1 MSAIALDWVGA
12 DRGGSRAA
20 MPSAS
25 PDPTRFHQ
33 AGLPHVSTHQASD
46 IQASNMQARSNQA
59 GANQAGPNQAS
70 SNQASGLHDMFNA
83 STGFGGP
90 ETRIFSGSAPAGAGP
105 GGSVAHQ
112 AVNLGDA
119 APRRRCHAIAVAG
132 GKGGVG
138 KTTVAVNLGMTL
150 AMNGHDVMLLDA
162 DMGLANVDVLLG
174 LAPSRHLGHLL
185 DGSATLEELILDAP
199 HGLKVIPGG
208 SGARRLAQLGNGE
221 HAAVIRAFDE
231 LPVPPDYLLVD
242 TAAGLS
248 DNVAMFAAAADDV
261 VLVVC
266 DEPASLTDAY
276 ALIKVLS
283 RDFGVRRFR
292 FVANMVRNLGE
303 ARALHQKLARV
314 SDRFLDVV
322 LDFFGMVPQ
331 DERLRQAIR
340 RQNAVVDLWP
350 AARSSQ
356 AFKQMAN
363 AVDTWE
369 EPARAGL
376 DRIAFFGGQAVTAS
390 GW

>member
-1 MSAIALDWVGA
+1 MNQAWGLKNMLNAI
-12 DRGGSRAA
+12 
-20 MPSAS
+20 
-25 PDPTRFHQ
+25 T
-33 AGLPHVSTHQASD
+33 GLP
-46 IQASNMQARSNQA
+46 
-59 GANQAGPNQAS
+59 G
-70 SNQASGLHDMFNA
+70 HDD
-83 STGFGGP
+83 P
-90 ETRIFSGSAPAGAGP
+90 HAP
-105 GGSVAHQ
+105 HQ
-112 AVNLGDA
+112 AVSLA
-119 APRRRCHAIAVAG
+119 KPAPRKRCRAIAVAG

-150 AMNGHDVMLLDA
+150 AMTGRHVMLLDA

-174 LAPSRHLGHLL
+174 LAPARHLGHLL
-185 DGSATLEELILDAP
+185 DGSCSLEELVLEGP

-231 LPVPPDYLLVD
+231 LSRPPEFLLVD

-248 DNVAMFAAAADDV
+248 DNVAMFAAATDDV

-292 FVANMVRNLGE
+292 MVANMVRNAGE
-303 ARALHQKLARV
+303 ARALHQKLAKV

-322 LDFFGMVPQ
+322 LDYMGLVPQ

-340 RQNAVVDLWP
+340 RQSAVVDLWP
-350 AARSSQ
+350 SARSSQ
-356 AFKQMAN
+356 AFKQLAG
-363 AVDTWE
+363 AVDTWG

-376 DRIAFFGGQAVTAS
+376 DRIAFFGGQAAPAA

>member
-1 MSAIALDWVGA
+1 M
-12 DRGGSRAA
+12 
-20 MPSAS
+20 
-25 PDPTRFHQ
+25 
-33 AGLPHVSTHQASD
+33 
-46 IQASNMQARSNQA
+46 NQA
-59 GANQAGPNQAS
+59 W
-70 SNQASGLHDMFNA
+70 GLKEMFNA
-83 STGFGGP
+83 ITGERGLLP
-90 ETRIFSGSAPAGAGP
+90 PAPHRP
-105 GGSVAHQ
+105 HQ
-112 AVNLGDA
+112 AVELA
-119 APRRRCHAIAVAG
+119 TPRRRCRAIAVAG

-138 KTTVAVNLGMTL
+138 KTTVAVNLGMSL
-150 AMNGHDVMLLDA
+150 SMMGRDVMLLDA

-185 DGSATLEELILDAP
+185 DGTASLEELVLEAP
-199 HGLKVIPGG
+199 HGLKIIPGG

-231 LPVPPDYLLVD
+231 LPRPPDYLLVD

-276 ALIKVLS
+276 ALVKVLS

-292 FVANMVRNLGE
+292 FVANLVRNAGE
-303 ARALHQKLARV
+303 ARALHQKLAKV

-322 LDFFGMVPQ
+322 LDFYGFVPQ
-331 DERLRQAIR
+331 DERLKQAIR

-356 AFKQMAN
+356 AFKQLAG
-363 AVDTWE
+363 AVDNWE

-376 DRIAFFGGQAVTAS
+376 DRIAFFGGQAVTAA